1 LANAALPQPS
11 PSKARVMIV
20 DASLGDRVFEAPLA
34 GDGLGRCI
42 GHAAKWRGRRRL
54 HRIRS
59 ATGRHC
65 VRAGF
70 RRSAAITLDSPPG
83 ARLLALC
90 RNAAPDPFAIETS
103 LTELDA
109 AAGNTSLSEA
119 RTD

>member
-1 LANAALPQPS
+1 MPRWATGCSKHRSPAKASAVALDMLRSGADGDGFIGFGPLLAAT
-11 PSKARVMIV
+11 
-20 DASLGDRVFEAPLA
+20 VFEQVFA
-34 GDGLGRCI
+34 G
-42 GHAAKWRGRRRL
+42 
-54 HRIRS
+54 
-59 ATGRHC
+59 AT
-65 VRAGF
+65 
-70 RRSAAITLDSPPG
+70 AITLDSPPG